1 MSRSRPSG
9 KAGVGVQGRKALPG
23 DDVTPVM
30 GRPPEP
36 PAPSTLVIHVRG
48 SPRLSRYGAA
58 GDPVLDDR
66 HERGQLGDEAIDF
79 PWPSRIRLKI
89 SRLPEFIADE
99 RRSGELG
106 FDSGGTV
113 GAVAAC
119 RAVTPGS
126 SVPGWLLLPRG
137 RLDSGPRVR
146 GWRGRG

>member
-9 KAGVGVQGRKALPG
+9 KAGVGVQGRKAIPG

-66 HERGQLGDEAIDF
+66 HEHGQLGDEAIDF
-79 PWPSRIRLKI
+79 PWPCRIRFMKPVGYHLEQSADGGDRQYVIVNIVSARAVAARLVTAPK
-89 SRLPEFIADE
+89 SRDE
-99 RRSGELG
+99 RRRPAAVLSPLG
-106 FDSGGTV
+106 
-113 GAVAAC
+113 
-119 RAVTPGS
+119 
-126 SVPGWLLLPRG
+126 
-137 RLDSGPRVR
+137 LDSR
-146 GWRGRG
+146 